1 MDIKALTNKL
11 KQFLQKNKYVALI
24 LLIGL
29 ILMCLPSGKEKT
41 EETPEIAASP
51 VQQEAAMEEKLGRI
65 LGQVAGAGEVQ
76 VFLTIASGE
85 QTVYQTNESISHN
98 GDVTNTQS
106 STVTVTDSKRNQQ
119 GLVKQVNPPAY
130 LGAIVV
136 CQGADSPAV
145 RLSVVEAVSKVTG
158 LGSDRISVLK
168 MK

>member
-11 KQFLQKNKYVALI
+11 AQFVQKNKYVALI
-24 LLIGL
+24 LLVGL
-29 ILMCLPSGKEKT
+29 ILMCLPSGKEKA
-41 EETPEIAASP
+41 EEVSDVAVSP
-51 VQQEAAMEEKLGRI
+51 VQQEIAMEEKLGRI

-85 QTVYQTNESISHN
+85 QTVYQTNDSISHN
-98 GDVTNTQS
+98 GDATNTQS
-106 STVTVTDSKRNQQ
+106 NAVTVTDSKRNQQ

-136 CQGADSPAV
+136 CQGADSPGV
-145 RLSVVEAVSKVTG
+145 RLSVVDAVSKVTG
-158 LGSDRISVLK
+158 LGTDRISVLK